1 MPRETEE
8 EMFKRLTSE
17 ARAEARR
24 EQYRDLERRR
34 QRKIERRLKERLPH
48 AEEEAEEEEAE
59 EEEEE
64 EEEDDEEEAVVRPD
78 MDMVVQPMSIFQ
90 ASRRSGR
97 RGKGII
103 MAKPRKRMMMC
114 SAAAGAMTSV
124 GGADVSVDVDVV
136 ELDRVEANNNLN
148 GNWGYCSAEEEEE
161 MGDVPPQLPT
171 PPRRDVPP
179 QLPTPPRRDDGT
191 TTDSVAERCLV
202 FAQDEEE
209 EEEEGE
215 GEDREEEKG
224 ELATYVEE
232 SERRPLPGQVQ
243 GEVDQEP
250 ETSHATDECATQSL
264 GSLKAL
270 GADRGTSWE
279 EAWRQAITEE
289 DEYMA

>member
-34 QRKIERRLKERLPH
+34 QRKIERILKERLPH
-48 AEEEAEEEEAE
+48 EQEAE

-64 EEEDDEEEAVVRPD
+64 EEEEAEDEDEDEEAVVRQEVH
-78 MDMVVQPMSIFQ
+78 MVVQPTSIFQ
-90 ASRRSGR
+90 ASRRKAR

-124 GGADVSVDVDVV
+124 GGADVSVDEDADLDVV
-136 ELDRVEANNNLN
+136 ELDRVEANNNIN
-148 GNWGYCSAEEEEE
+148 GNWVCCSAEEEEE
-161 MGDVPPQLPT
+161 MGDVPPQ
-171 PPRRDVPP
+171 V
-179 QLPTPPRRDDGT
+179 PTPPRRDDGT
-191 TTDSVAERCLV
+191 TMDSVAERCLV

-209 EEEEGE
+209 EEEEE
-215 GEDREEEKG
+215 EEDREEEKG
-224 ELATYVEE
+224 ELATYVKE

-250 ETSHATDECATQSL
+250 ETSHGTDECATQSL
-264 GSLKAL
+264 GSLKAV
-270 GADRGTSWE
+270 GADRGTGWE

>member
-64 EEEDDEEEAVVRPD
+64 EEEDEEEEAVVRPD

-136 ELDRVEANNNLN
+136 DLDRVEANNNLN

-171 PPRRDVPP
+171 PPRRD
-179 QLPTPPRRDDGT
+179 DGT
-191 TTDSVAERCLV
+191 TMDSVAERCLV
-202 FAQDEEE
+202 FAQDEGEE
-209 EEEEGE
+209 EE

-264 GSLKAL
+264 GSLKAV
-270 GADRGTSWE
+270 GADRGTGWE

>member
-34 QRKIERRLKERLPH
+34 QRKIERRLKEKLPH
-48 AEEEAEEEEAE
+48 EEEAE

-64 EEEDDEEEAVVRPD
+64 EEEEAEDEDEDEEAVVRQEVH
-78 MDMVVQPMSIFQ
+78 MVVQPTSIFQ
-90 ASRRSGR
+90 ASRRKGR

-124 GGADVSVDVDVV
+124 GGADVSVDEDADLDVV

-148 GNWGYCSAEEEEE
+148 GNWGYCSAEDGEE

-171 PPRRDVPP
+171 PPRRD
-179 QLPTPPRRDDGT
+179 DGT
-191 TTDSVAERCLV
+191 TMDSVAERCLV
-202 FAQDEEE
+202 FAQDEGEE
-209 EEEEGE
+209 EEEE

-232 SERRPLPGQVQ
+232 SECRLLPGQAQ
-243 GEVDQEP
+243 GEVYQEP
-250 ETSHATDECATQSL
+250 EASHATNECATQSL

-270 GADRGTSWE
+270 GADTGTGWE

>member
-48 AEEEAEEEEAE
+48 EEEAE

-64 EEEDDEEEAVVRPD
+64 EDEEAEDEDEDEEAVVRQEVHI
-78 MDMVVQPMSIFQ
+78 VVQPTSIFQ
-90 ASRRSGR
+90 ARRRKGE

-124 GGADVSVDVDVV
+124 GGADVSGDVDVV
-136 ELDRVEANNNLN
+136 ELDRVEANNNIN
-148 GNWGYCSAEEEEE
+148 GNWVCCSAEEEEE

-171 PPRRDVPP
+171 PPRRD
-179 QLPTPPRRDDGT
+179 DGT
-191 TTDSVAERCLV
+191 TMDSVAERCLV
-202 FAQDEEE
+202 FAQDEEGE
-209 EEEEGE
+209 EE

-232 SERRPLPGQVQ
+232 SECRLLPGQVQ

-250 ETSHATDECATQSL
+250 EASHATDECATQSL

-270 GADRGTSWE
+270 GADTGTGWE

>member
-48 AEEEAEEEEAE
+48 EQEAE

-64 EEEDDEEEAVVRPD
+64 EEEEAEDEDEDEEAVVRQEVH
-78 MDMVVQPMSIFQ
+78 MVVQPMSIFQ

-191 TTDSVAERCLV
+191 TMDSVAERCLV
-202 FAQDEEE
+202 FAQDEEGE
-209 EEEEGE
+209 EE

-232 SERRPLPGQVQ
+232 SECRLLPGQAQ
-243 GEVDQEP
+243 GEVYQEP
-250 ETSHATDECATQSL
+250 EASHAIDECATQSL

-270 GADRGTSWE
+270 GADTGTGWE